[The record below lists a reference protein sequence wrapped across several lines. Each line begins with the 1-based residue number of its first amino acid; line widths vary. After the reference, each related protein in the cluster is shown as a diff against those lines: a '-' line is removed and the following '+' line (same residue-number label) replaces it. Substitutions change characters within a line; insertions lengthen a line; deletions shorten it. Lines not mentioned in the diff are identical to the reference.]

1 MSPLTMRRTLT
12 TRARGALL
20 VFGAA
25 LIAFSAAGQVLA
37 QELETIEP
45 GKLIVGFNGDMPMTS
60 LKDGVLIGSDG
71 KMIAK
76 IAADLGLEVVPSQAD
91 WAAVIEATTSGRNDV
106 MLGAMGWT
114 EERSKV
120 MTISDPIYYFG
131 TLLAQKS
138 STNYSTFAD
147 MAGKKVGTVTGF
159 TLVPEL
165 KAVPGIGEALSLR
178 RESVIAVSPIVG
190 GAALKGP
197 AARLMTNLGEEAS
210 VVGVARRYAPFA
222 SALIIDTVDAD
233 LAGAV
238 AQAGMTPVVAP
249 SIMDTPERAAE
260 LARVCLAG
268 APR

>member
-1 MSPLTMRRTLT
+1 MGARPAPDATVARR
-12 TRARGALL
+12 A
-20 VFGAA
+20 
-25 LIAFSAAGQVLA
+25 
-37 QELETIEP
+37 
-45 GKLIVGFNGDMPMTS
+45 
-60 LKDGVLIGSDG
+60 
-71 KMIAK
+71 
-76 IAADLGLEVVPSQAD
+76 
-91 WAAVIEATTSGRNDV
+91 AAVAG
-106 MLGAMGWT
+106 LAP
-114 EERSKV
+114 
-120 MTISDPIYYFG
+120 SDP
-131 TLLAQKS
+131 LVS
-138 STNYSTFAD
+138 
-147 MAGKKVGTVTGF
+147 VGPV
-159 TLVPEL
+159 L
-165 KAVPGIGEALSLR
+165 AVPGIGEALSLR